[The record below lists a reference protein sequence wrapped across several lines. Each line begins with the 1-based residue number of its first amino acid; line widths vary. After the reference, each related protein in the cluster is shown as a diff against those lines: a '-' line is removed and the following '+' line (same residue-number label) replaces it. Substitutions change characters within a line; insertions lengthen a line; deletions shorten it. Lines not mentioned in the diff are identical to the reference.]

1 MRAFED
7 AVAPE
12 QFLVGGQLS
21 LADLAVVA
29 ACGYV
34 GLRGPE
40 LLAAAG
46 PKLHDWLAWMHQR
59 PSVAETV
66 PRVG

>member
-1 MRAFED
+1 
-7 AVAPE
+7 
-12 QFLVGGQLS
+12 
-21 LADLAVVA
+21 
-29 ACGYV
+29 V

-59 PSVAETV
+59 PSVAGTV
-66 PRVG
+66 PQVG